1 MTSRRR
7 TLLVL
12 ALVLAAVVVAAFQ
25 LAAQTPTTRIIQL
38 APRVADDLAR
48 AYDPHQE
55 QVWRVTSWDS
65 TSRGDYTLITVLGVA
80 YVATGEPN
88 KIASHDVAKLGSDP
102 SIHFHAIGN
111 CQASPADREA
121 SATRHAAFDGILC
134 GDRFAVWYFAD
145 EIIAAQNYSFLLAQQ
160 QASR

>member
-1 MTSRRR
+1 MTQHRRNV
-7 TLLVL
+7 LVL
-12 ALVLAAVVVAAFQ
+12 VLTLAALVVAVVQ
-25 LAAQTPTTRIIQL
+25 LSAQTPTTRIVQL
-38 APRVADDLAR
+38 APRVADEFAR
-48 AYDPHQE
+48 SYDPHQE
-55 QVWRVTSWDS
+55 QVWRVTGWDS
-65 TSRGDYTLITVLGVA
+65 TSRGDYTLITVLAVE

-88 KIASHDVAKLGSDP
+88 KIASHDVAKLANDP

-145 EIIAAQNYSFLLAQQ
+145 EIIAAQNYNFLLAQQ
-160 QASR
+160 ASR

>member
-12 ALVLAAVVVAAFQ
+12 ALVLAAVVAAVR
-25 LAAQTPTTRIIQL
+25 LSAQTPTTRIVQL
-38 APRVADDLAR
+38 APRVADEFAR
-48 AYDPHQE
+48 SYDPHQE
-55 QVWRVTSWDS
+55 QVWRVTGWDS
-65 TSRGDYTLITVLGVA
+65 TSRGDYTLITVLAVE

-88 KIASHDVAKLGSDP
+88 KIASHDVAKLANDP

-121 SATRHAAFDGILC
+121 SATRGAAFDGILC

-145 EIIAAQNYSFLLAQQ
+145 EIVAAQNYSFLLAQQ
-160 QASR
+160 SSR